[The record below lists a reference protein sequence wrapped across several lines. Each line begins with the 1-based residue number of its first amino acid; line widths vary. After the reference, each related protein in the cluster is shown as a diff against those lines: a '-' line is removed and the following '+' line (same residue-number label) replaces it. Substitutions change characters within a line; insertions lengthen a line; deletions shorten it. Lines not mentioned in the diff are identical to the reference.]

1 VKTLGIQFK
10 LNFWLMKWLACI
22 EVQNCLK
29 INKQAWISMNGSLD
43 FSLFKMYK
51 WWLKLGG
58 VYGVL
63 VVLDMEINAL
73 EKGINNGM
81 TNYEVLSKLVKL
93 LIRELWGKSR
103 KITLI
108 NWLNYTV
115 SIFYELMVIK

>member
-1 VKTLGIQFK
+1 
-10 LNFWLMKWLACI
+10 
-22 EVQNCLK
+22 
-29 INKQAWISMNGSLD
+29 
-43 FSLFKMYK
+43 
-51 WWLKLGG
+51 LGG

-63 VVLDMEINAL
+63 VVLDMEINTL

>member
-1 VKTLGIQFK
+1 
-10 LNFWLMKWLACI
+10 M
-22 EVQNCLK
+22 
-29 INKQAWISMNGSLD
+29 ISMNGSLD

-115 SIFYELMVIK
+115 SIFYELKVIK

>member
-1 VKTLGIQFK
+1 MKTLGIQFK
-10 LNFWLMKWLACI
+10 LNFLLMKWLACI

-108 NWLNYTV
+108 NWLNYIV

>member
-1 VKTLGIQFK
+1 
-10 LNFWLMKWLACI
+10 M
-22 EVQNCLK
+22 
-29 INKQAWISMNGSLD
+29 ISMNGSLD

-93 LIRELWGKSR
+93 LIRELWGKFR

>member
-1 VKTLGIQFK
+1 
-10 LNFWLMKWLACI
+10 
-22 EVQNCLK
+22 
-29 INKQAWISMNGSLD
+29 
-43 FSLFKMYK
+43 
-51 WWLKLGG
+51 
-58 VYGVL
+58 
-63 VVLDMEINAL
+63 MEINAL

-93 LIRELWGKSR
+93 LIRELWGKFR

>member
-1 VKTLGIQFK
+1 
-10 LNFWLMKWLACI
+10 M
-22 EVQNCLK
+22 
-29 INKQAWISMNGSLD
+29 ISMNGSLD

-63 VVLDMEINAL
+63 VVLDIEINAL

-81 TNYEVLSKLVKL
+81 TNYEVLLKLVKL
-93 LIRELWGKSR
+93 LIRELRGKSR

-108 NWLNYTV
+108 NWLNYTI
-115 SIFYELMVIK
+115 SIFYELMVIE

>member
-1 VKTLGIQFK
+1 
-10 LNFWLMKWLACI
+10 M
-22 EVQNCLK
+22 
-29 INKQAWISMNGSLD
+29 
-43 FSLFKMYK
+43 
-51 WWLKLGG
+51 
-58 VYGVL
+58 YGVL

-93 LIRELWGKSR
+93 LIRELWGKFR